1 VTEES
6 QVNPAAVD
14 GSPIKEEKQQGSFWR
29 AQFEDTGLTVLRI
42 VFLIITGGISV
53 FVIYSVSSG
62 ENPPIPLDKFG
73 WAPYAIFF
81 GMLLLAAGVIAFD
94 MIIREKRLETI
105 SAVYFGL
112 LVGLFLAYITRLA
125 LTPIFPSSIAAGAAG
140 EKILAAVQLVLTIML
155 CYLCISFLLQTR
167 HDFRFII
174 PYVEF
179 ARELRG
185 RRPYVV
191 DTSVI
196 IDGRIADILER
207 TRLFDSTLVIPRF
220 VIEELQMIAD
230 GVDRAKRSRGRRGLD
245 ILQRLRANPDVD
257 IQIFDRE
264 LPEFRGRD
272 VDGKL
277 VALAKHLEGRLLTN
291 DYNLSKVA
299 RFEGVPVINLND
311 LANALKP
318 VYLPGEVLHVRIIRA
333 GDEPGQGVGYL
344 DDGTMVVVEN
354 GRPYVA
360 YEVQII
366 VTSVLQ
372 TSAGRMIFGKFDR
385 VVSPAP
391 IRTS

>member
-1 VTEES
+1 MTEES

-230 GVDRAKRSRGRRGLD
+230 GVDRAKRSRGRRG
-245 ILQRLRANPDVD
+245 
-257 IQIFDRE
+257 
-264 LPEFRGRD
+264 
-272 VDGKL
+272 
-277 VALAKHLEGRLLTN
+277 
-291 DYNLSKVA
+291 
-299 RFEGVPVINLND
+299 
-311 LANALKP
+311 
-318 VYLPGEVLHVRIIRA
+318 A
-333 GDEPGQGVGYL
+333 GYP
-344 DDGTMVVVEN
+344 
-354 GRPYVA
+354 
-360 YEVQII
+360 
-366 VTSVLQ
+366 S
-372 TSAGRMIFGKFDR
+372 TSASQSGCGYSDFRPGTSGISGPRCGRQARGACQ
-385 VVSPAP
+385 AP
-391 IRTS
+391 GGPFAHERLQSQQSSSCSKGSR